1 MTRRYDDAPRE
12 IPTAASARRRAA
24 AIVITQMGP
33 PQAAAILE
41 ELSDFERDSLLLE
54 ITRLGSVSAFERDR
68 VLDDFAGGI
77 NRTA

>member
-1 MTRRYDDAPRE
+1 VPRRYDDAPRDL
-12 IPTAASARRRAA
+12 PTAVSARRRAA

-33 PQAAAILE
+33 PQAAAILD

-54 ITRLGSVSAFERDR
+54 ITRLGAVSALERDR